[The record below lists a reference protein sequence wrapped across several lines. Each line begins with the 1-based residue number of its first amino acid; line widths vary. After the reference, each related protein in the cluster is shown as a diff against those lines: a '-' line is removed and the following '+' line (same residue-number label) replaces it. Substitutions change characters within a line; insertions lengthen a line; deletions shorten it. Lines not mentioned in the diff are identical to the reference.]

1 MRICKHR
8 IKYSYIYCK
17 KMQKLQILC
26 TMYNVQYNLNMHCW
40 KTIMLEDNYH
50 KEYENNGTC

>member
-1 MRICKHR
+1 
-8 IKYSYIYCK
+8 
-17 KMQKLQILC
+17 
-26 TMYNVQYNLNMHCW
+26 MYNVQYNLNMHCW